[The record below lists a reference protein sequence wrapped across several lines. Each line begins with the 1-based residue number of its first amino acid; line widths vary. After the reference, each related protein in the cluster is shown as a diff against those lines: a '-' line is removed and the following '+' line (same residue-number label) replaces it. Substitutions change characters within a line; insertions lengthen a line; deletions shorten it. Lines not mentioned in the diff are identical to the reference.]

1 MRMDKLTS
9 KFQLALADAQS
20 LALGRDHQF
29 IEPVHLMVALLD
41 QEGGS
46 VRPLLGQADVN
57 VNQLRSSLS
66 EALERLASVQG
77 NAGGAA
83 MRLKHLIQIEAKGF
97 DPEREHEIGAI
108 LSYSKC
114 DVDAFLA
121 HVKQTRK
128 D

>member
-1 MRMDKLTS
+1 MTLPIGVGPHEGIEFDLMRVDKKDVALFFDYEPDWLHDALAQGFEVILFADTLING
-9 KFQLALADAQS
+9 QLAFTRIIYRKGFES
-20 LALGRDHQF
+20 
-29 IEPVHLMVALLD
+29 
-41 QEGGS
+41 
-46 VRPLLGQADVN
+46 
-57 VNQLRSSLS
+57 
-66 EALERLASVQG
+66 
-77 NAGGAA
+77 AA

-121 HVKQTRK
+121 QVKQTRK